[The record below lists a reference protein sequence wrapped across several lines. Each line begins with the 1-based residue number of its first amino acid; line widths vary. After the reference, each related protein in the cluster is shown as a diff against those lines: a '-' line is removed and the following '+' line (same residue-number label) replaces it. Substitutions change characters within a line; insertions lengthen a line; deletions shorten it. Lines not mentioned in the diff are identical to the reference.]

1 MVAFGTSKK
10 LPYLTFPLLEWRIAM
25 NDDPHIQQLQDW
37 SQVNEPEPCERELA
51 ELDAAITEAEKLTGH
66 EATLYRVRQLHA
78 QMIRDMLNEG
88 KP

>member
-1 MVAFGTSKK
+1 
-10 LPYLTFPLLEWRIAM
+10 M

-37 SQVNEPEPCERELA
+37 SQVNEPEPCEQELA
-51 ELDAAITEAEKLTGH
+51 DLEAQAGRQLIGAESIVMF
-66 EATLYRVRQLHA
+66 RVRQLHA